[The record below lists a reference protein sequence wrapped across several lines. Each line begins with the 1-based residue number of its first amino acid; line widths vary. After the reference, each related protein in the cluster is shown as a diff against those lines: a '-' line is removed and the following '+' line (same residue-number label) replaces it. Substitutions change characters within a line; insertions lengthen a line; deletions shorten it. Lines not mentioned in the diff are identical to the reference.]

1 MWARFDSRCG
11 MTIYWLA
18 YLVSLVAFIQIACC
32 GDNARIYPKNYILL
46 GIFTV
51 AESFFVG
58 VFAAYMD
65 AHDVITAMG
74 ITIGITAGLTLY
86 AGMF

>member
-1 MWARFDSRCG
+1 M
-11 MTIYWLA
+11 
-18 YLVSLVAFIQIACC
+18 
-32 GDNARIYPKNYILL
+32 
-46 GIFTV
+46 